1 MGRTAVNDQT
11 GNKENDIPILED
23 IVIPGEPVSPESP
36 DKAPASTAVTQEQY
50 ELMDTLMVELKI
62 RLMEELEQA
71 IKTNIANAVDK
82 ATANLQQVIKDE
94 LYHSLQHQMNQLV
107 NEVLEQYSSPKK

>member
-1 MGRTAVNDQT
+1 MSDKT
-11 GNKENDIPILED
+11 GDKDNDIPVLED
-23 IVIPGEPVSPESP
+23 IVVPGEPVSTKSP
-36 DKAPASTAVTQEQY
+36 GKAPAAATLTQEQN
-50 ELMDTLMVELKI
+50 ELLDTLMVELKI

-94 LYHSLQHQMNQLV
+94 LYFSLQRQMNQLV
-107 NEVLEQYSSPKK
+107 NEVLGQYSNPKNKP